1 MTVTQFPFLPGL
13 DLSEALYREAVY
25 PILSRN
31 FPGLAT
37 SAALLGSGSEVLGF
51 DTSQSPDHD
60 WGPRLMLFLSE
71 ADFPRC
77 HDEVDE
83 ALRREL
89 PREVRG
95 FPIDLARRDAK
106 PSGDPAHHH
115 VQILT
120 VRQLFRC
127 IVKLDIEQ
135 EITPLDWVLVPQQ
148 QLRSL
153 TAGRVFD
160 DGLGQ
165 LEPARAK
172 LAYYPHD
179 VWLYLLA
186 AQWMRISQEEPFM
199 GRTGQVGD
207 EIGSRLVAGRLVK
220 DLMNLGFLLER
231 QYAPYI
237 KWFGTAF
244 SRLNCARVFNPLFE
258 QVFAAATWQA
268 RQPPLA
274 RALETAAQLHNR
286 LAITPSL
293 PEQAEPFFNRPFLV
307 IGGERFFEAIHAQI
321 HDPRVLDLPPKLGG
335 VDQYVDS
342 TDAINFLNEEMDEI
356 KKTCG
361 SISAA
366 SHARLL
372 PHTP

>member
-13 DLSEALYREAVY
+13 DLSEALYREAVR

-31 FPGLAT
+31 FPDLAT

-51 DTSQSPDHD
+51 DTPQSPDHD

-71 ADFPRC
+71 ADFPGYR
-77 HDEVDE
+77 DSIDE

-89 PREVRG
+89 PPEIRG
-95 FPIDLARRDAK
+95 FPIDQSRRDAA

-115 VQILT
+115 IQILT
-120 VRQLFRC
+120 VRQLFRST
-127 IVKLDIEQ
+127 VKIDIEQ

-199 GRTGQVGD
+199 GRTGQAGD

-220 DLMNLGFLLER
+220 DLMNLGFLMER

-244 SRLNCARVFNPLFE
+244 SRLDCARMFNPLFE
-258 QVFAAATWQA
+258 QVFAATTWQD

-274 RALETAAQLHNR
+274 RALEAAAHLHNQ
-286 LAITPSL
+286 LGITPPL
-293 PEQAEPFFNRPFLV
+293 PELTENFYNRPFLV
-307 IGGERFFEAIHAQI
+307 IWGGRFFEAIHAQI
-321 HDPRVLDLPPKLGG
+321 NNPRVLALPPKLGG
-335 VDQYVDS
+335 VDQYLDS
-342 TDAINFLNEEMDEI
+342 TDATNYLNDEMDNI
-356 KKTCG
+356 KETCRY
-361 SISAA
+361 ICSA
-366 SHARLL
+366 SQK
-372 PHTP
+372 

>member
-1 MTVTQFPFLPGL
+1 MTKTHFRFLPGL
-13 DLSEALYREAVY
+13 DLSEALYREAVR

-51 DTSQSPDHD
+51 DTPQSPDHD

-71 ADFPRC
+71 TDFPHY
-77 HDEVDE
+77 HDSVDE

-95 FPIDLARRDAK
+95 FLIDLARRDAE
-106 PSGDPAHHH
+106 PSGDPVHHQ

-120 VRQLFRC
+120 VRQLFHSA
-127 IVKLDIEQ
+127 VKIDIEQ

-199 GRTGQVGD
+199 GRTGQAGD

-220 DLMNLGFLLER
+220 DLMNLGFLMER

-244 SRLNCARVFNPLFE
+244 ARLDCARSFHPLFE
-258 QVFAAATWQA
+258 KIFAAATWQA
-268 RQPPLA
+268 RQPHLA
-274 RALETAAQLHNR
+274 RALETAAHLHNQ
-286 LAITPSL
+286 LAITPPLS
-293 PEQAEPFFNRPFLV
+293 EEAENFYNRPFHV
-307 IGGERFFEAIHAQI
+307 IRGERFFEAIHAQI
-321 HDPRVLDLPPKLGG
+321 HDPRVLALPPKLGG
-335 VDQYVDS
+335 VDQYLDS
-342 TDAINFLNEEMDEI
+342 TDAINFLNEKMEEI
-356 KKTCG
+356 KKK
-361 SISAA
+361 
-366 SHARLL
+366 
-372 PHTP
+372 

>member
-1 MTVTQFPFLPGL
+1 MTATHLPFLPGL
-13 DLSEALYREAVY
+13 DLSEALYREAVR

-31 FPGLAT
+31 FPGLVT
-37 SAALLGSGSEVLGF
+37 SAGLVGPGSEVLGF
-51 DTSQSPDHD
+51 DTPQSPDHD

-71 ADFPRC
+71 ADFPRY
-77 HDEVDE
+77 HDAIDK

-89 PREVRG
+89 PSEIRG
-95 FPIDLARRDAK
+95 FLIDLARRDAE
-106 PSGDPAHHH
+106 PSGDPAHHY

-120 VRQLFRC
+120 VRQLCRSA
-127 IVKLDIEQ
+127 VKIDIEQ

-160 DGLGQ
+160 DGLSQ

-179 VWLYLLA
+179 VWLYILA
-186 AQWMRISQEEPFM
+186 AQWNRISQEEHFV

-220 DLMNLGFLLER
+220 DLMNLGFLMER

-244 SRLNCARVFNPLFE
+244 SRLDCARV
-258 QVFAAATWQA
+258 
-268 RQPPLA
+268 
-274 RALETAAQLHNR
+274 
-286 LAITPSL
+286 
-293 PEQAEPFFNRPFLV
+293 
-307 IGGERFFEAIHAQI
+307 
-321 HDPRVLDLPPKLGG
+321 
-335 VDQYVDS
+335 
-342 TDAINFLNEEMDEI
+342 
-356 KKTCG
+356 
-361 SISAA
+361 
-366 SHARLL
+366 
-372 PHTP
+372 

>member
-1 MTVTQFPFLPGL
+1 MTMTEFPFLPGL
-13 DLSEALYREAVY
+13 DLSEALYREAVR

-31 FPGLAT
+31 FPGLVT

-51 DTSQSPDHD
+51 DTPQSPDHD

-71 ADFPRC
+71 ADFPSY
-77 HDEVDE
+77 HEAVDQ
-83 ALRREL
+83 ALRGEL
-89 PREVRG
+89 PRQVGG
-95 FPIDLARRDAK
+95 FLIDLARRDAA
-106 PSGDPAHHH
+106 PSGDPAHHA

-120 VRQLFRC
+120 VRQLLRST
-127 IVKLDIEQ
+127 VKIDIEQ

-172 LAYYPHD
+172 LADYPHD

-199 GRTGQVGD
+199 GRTGQAGD
-207 EIGSRLVAGRLVK
+207 EIGSRLVAARLVK
-220 DLMNLGFLLER
+220 DLMNLGFLMER
-231 QYAPYI
+231 TYAPYI

-244 SRLNCARVFNPLFE
+244 SRLDCARLFNPLFE
-258 QVFAAATWQA
+258 RVLTGATWQA

-274 RALETAAQLHNR
+274 RALETAARLHNQ
-286 LAITPSL
+286 LAVTPPL
-293 PEQAEPFFNRPFLV
+293 PEQAEHFYNRPFLV
-307 IGGERFFEAIHAQI
+307 IWGGRFFEAIHARI
-321 HDPRVLDLPPKLGG
+321 HDR
-335 VDQYVDS
+335 
-342 TDAINFLNEEMDEI
+342 A
-356 KKTCG
+356 C
-361 SISAA
+361 
-366 SHARLL
+366 
-372 PHTP
+372 

>member
-1 MTVTQFPFLPGL
+1 MTATQFPFLPGL
-13 DLSEALYREAVY
+13 DLSEALYREAVQ

-51 DTSQSPDHD
+51 DTPQSPDHD

-71 ADFPRC
+71 TDFPHY
-77 HDEVDE
+77 HDAVDE

-89 PREVRG
+89 PREIRG
-95 FPIDLARRDAK
+95 YPIDLARRDAG

-120 VRQLFRC
+120 VRQLFRSV
-127 IVKLDIEQ
+127 VKIDVEQ

-165 LEPARAK
+165 LERARAK

-186 AQWMRISQEEPFM
+186 AQWMRISQEEHFM
-199 GRTGQVGD
+199 GRTGQAGD

-220 DLMNLGFLLER
+220 DLMNLGFLMER

-244 SRLNCARVFNPLFE
+244 SRLDCARDFNPLFE
-258 QVFAAATWQA
+258 QVFTAPTWQA

-274 RALETAAQLHNR
+274 RMLETAAHLHNR
-286 LAITPSL
+286 LAITPPL
-293 PEQAEPFFNRPFLV
+293 PEQAEPFYNRPFLV
-307 IGGERFFEAIHAQI
+307 IWGERFFETIHAQI
-321 HDPRVLDLPPKLGG
+321 HDPRVLALPPRLGG
-335 VDQYVDS
+335 VDQYLDS
-342 TDAINFLNEEMDEI
+342 TDAINFLNEELDEI
-356 KKTCG
+356 KKTWG
-361 SISAA
+361 FFFVA
-366 SHARLL
+366 SQQKWGF
-372 PHTP
+372 